1 MINLSRP
8 YFLTNNAIQSSA
20 SKYSCLTINF
30 APANSN
36 NFSRQTKSNIGL
48 TLNVLL
54 FGLGFL
60 LYDYKFFFYIDILII
75 FMINF
80 LNIFKYF
87 YNCILFFN
95 ISKIYLYDK
104 ILMTKEKDDYNEEIN
119 TENFIKTSDFND
131 INELKDFINSLI

>member
-1 MINLSRP
+1 MI
-8 YFLTNNAIQSSA
+8 
-20 SKYSCLTINF
+20 
-30 APANSN
+30 
-36 NFSRQTKSNIGL
+36 L